1 MNQGFTNNLNI
12 SIASSLNS
20 NSTSKTFNQSTSHN
34 SGNINVISRFRPLN
48 EKEKSQSKDLCVEFF
63 GPQDLSIK
71 STAENNNTYKFA
83 FDRIFDYN
91 STQQEV
97 YEVAAKPI
105 VDSVLEGFNGTIF
118 AYGQTSSG
126 KTHTM
131 QGILENPE
139 KEGIIPRMIRY
150 VFNYILH
157 SKEEVEF
164 TVKVSMIEIYMEK
177 IRDLIDTKRS
187 NLNIREDRVKG
198 VYIEDLSEHYV
209 GNDMEVL
216 ELMKIGSDN
225 RAIAATNMND
235 HSSRSHS
242 IFIMT
247 IHQNNLK
254 DSVAKTGKL
263 YLVDLAGSEKISKTG
278 ATGHTLEEAKMIN
291 RSLTCLGMVINNL
304 TDGKSTYIPY
314 RDSKLTRVLSESL
327 GGNAKTTLI
336 ITCSPSTYNESETL
350 STLRFGLRAKKIK
363 NKPKINKE
371 VTVAELK
378 LEIDRLERFLVVCN
392 KRIVELENF
401 IVKNGLVVPKEGEVD
416 SIEGTNTPHP
426 QKVENFEGT
435 KNKLAKLNEIV
446 SEIQSIKISDE
457 KNEFFDEDL
466 NKKDL
471 VDQVLESQ
479 FNETD
484 NPQKDIEA
492 QENIVESETDSNLV
506 EIISTRYDDLMAQL
520 GTLQDDKSRLND
532 KLETAI
538 GKVNEYSV
546 TIEQKQ
552 ILINQLEDINKTF
565 ESKVQE
571 LYEKIQDLQDKLEL
585 IHHKKENEDE
595 LTKIQ
600 HIVSLNDS
608 QVSLSPDFFNLSQGL
623 KFDVFTKIHEI
634 VKPEDILVVDK
645 THEIEFLKFLP
656 SYQDSTQNNSIVFSE
671 EVFKKEKRKYD
682 NEKKLILK
690 ALEEKTD
697 KVNLI

>member
-1 MNQGFTNNLNI
+1 MISNMNQSLNNNLNT
-12 SIASSLNS
+12 SVASSLNS
-20 NSTSKTFNQSTSHN
+20 NSTSKTFNQNATHN

-48 EKEKSQSKDLCVEFF
+48 EKEKSQSKDLCVDFF

-71 STAENNNTYKFA
+71 STAENNNTYKFT

-209 GNDMEVL
+209 GNEMEVL

-327 GGNAKTTLI
+327 GGNAKTTLV

-392 KRIVELENF
+392 KRIVQLENF
-401 IVKNGLVVPKEGEVD
+401 IVKNGLVPPKEGEVD
-416 SIEGTNTPHP
+416 SIENNFHPNP
-426 QKVENFEGT
+426 QKIENLDGN
-435 KNKLAKLNEIV
+435 KSKLAKLNEIV
-446 SEIQSIKISDE
+446 SEIQCIKLS
-457 KNEFFDEDL
+457 
-466 NKKDL
+466 
-471 VDQVLESQ
+471 
-479 FNETD
+479 
-484 NPQKDIEA
+484 
-492 QENIVESETDSNLV
+492 
-506 EIISTRYDDLMAQL
+506 
-520 GTLQDDKSRLND
+520 DDKN
-532 KLETAI
+532 
-538 GKVNEYSV
+538 
-546 TIEQKQ
+546 
-552 ILINQLEDINKTF
+552 
-565 ESKVQE
+565 
-571 LYEKIQDLQDKLEL
+571 
-585 IHHKKENEDE
+585 
-595 LTKIQ
+595 
-600 HIVSLNDS
+600 
-608 QVSLSPDFFNLSQGL
+608 
-623 KFDVFTKIHEI
+623 
-634 VKPEDILVVDK
+634 
-645 THEIEFLKFLP
+645 
-656 SYQDSTQNNSIVFSE
+656 
-671 EVFKKEKRKYD
+671 
-682 NEKKLILK
+682 
-690 ALEEKTD
+690 
-697 KVNLI
+697 